1 MKTNPAA
8 ALRAIFAGGLLAGTL
23 DIGAAAL
30 INRVSPVLI
39 ARYIASGILGTPAF
53 SMGTSAA
60 YLGLISQWAMSVVIA
75 AIYWLVTAWMPRLR
89 ERWWLGGLL
98 AGIVI
103 FPVMN
108 FIVMPFSAAPVTL
121 HQVIARFRPAK
132 GIQDLLAMF
141 VFGLIVA
148 YCARHLG
155 SVARVGRGPADAQ
168 PPCDGPMESSR
179 ACRSRPVWDFRR
191 RR

>member
-8 ALRAIFAGGLLAGTL
+8 ALRAIFVGGLLAGTL

-39 ARYIASGILGTPAF
+39 ARYIASGILGTAAF

-148 YCARHLG
+148 YCARYLG
-155 SVARVGRGPADAQ
+155 SLARVGTGPPDARPLSEEGRQ
-168 PPCDGPMESSR
+168 PPEMAGPR
-179 ACRSRPVWDFRR
+179 Q
-191 RR
+191 